1 MANYYD
7 DNEDLRFY
15 IDRGIDWE
23 PLVRLTEYD
32 FRSPGGFADTR
43 EAVAFYR
50 DTLGFVGS
58 FVADEI
64 GARSAIF
71 DRAHPKLAN
80 GEVAYPEVMNELFAK
95 LDGLELHGLSVPR
108 ELGGLNA
115 PVLVFQLTTELFA
128 RGDVSICAHHGFH
141 GGMAL
146 AAIMYSLME
155 GTTEFD
161 PELPGIR
168 KTRFQ
173 RAIDDI
179 LAGGSW
185 GSMDITEPHAGSD
198 MAKLRCKGEQGPD
211 GSWFVTGQKVYIT
224 SGHGRWHFVI
234 ARTEELTGSGAFDGL
249 DGLSMFLVEAYENGP
264 DGTRVRTHTTLDGV
278 ESKLGHH
285 GSATVSISFERAPA
299 ELIGKRGEGFRMML
313 LLMNGARVGV
323 GFEALG
329 LAEAAYRQARAW
341 AGQRPSMGKTI
352 DRHEMIADALDEMAN
367 DIQAIRCLAVAAG
380 WADEMAQK
388 TDIRLR
394 TMPPSDP
401 AERDA
406 LERQGR
412 QLGRRARHLT
422 PLLKY
427 LASEKAVE
435 ISRRNLQ
442 IHGGAGYMVDYGA
455 EKLVRDA
462 LVMPVYEGTSQI
474 QSLMAMKDN
483 LMAAVRHPR
492 TFLRESAAA
501 RWRAVSSRDPHER
514 RVAKLQSLRAQA
526 IQFLLSRLAGSKLR
540 ELRAQPVGQWS
551 SHLQTFDPKRD
562 FALAM
567 LHAERLTKI
576 LIDAAV
582 AEELWTQG
590 RAHPDRLPILERW
603 LERAEPRSRFLLD
616 EITTTGERLLK
627 KLAAEDSE
635 RAAPVAQAAK

>member
-7 DNEDLRFY
+7 DNEDIRFY
-15 IDRGIDWE
+15 VDRGIDWE

-32 FRSPGGFADTR
+32 FKAPDGFKNTK
-43 EAVAFYR
+43 EAVEFYR
-50 DTLGFVGS
+50 DTLQLVGG

-64 GARSAIF
+64 GANVAALDLAR
-71 DRAHPKLAN
+71 PKLVK
-80 GEVAYPEVMNELFAK
+80 GEVEYPALMNTLFEK
-95 LDGLELHGLSVPR
+95 LHGLELHGLAVPR
-108 ELGGLNA
+108 ELGGMNA
-115 PVLVFQLTTELFA
+115 PALVFQLTTELFA

-155 GTTEFD
+155 GSTEFD
-161 PELPGIR
+161 PSVPGIT
-168 KTRFQ
+168 KTRFKA
-173 RAIDDI
+173 AIDDI
-179 LAGGSW
+179 LTGGSW

-198 MAKLRCKGEQGPD
+198 MANLRCKGEQDAD
-211 GSWFVTGQKVYIT
+211 GRWFVTGQKVFIT

-234 ARTEELTGSGAFDGL
+234 ARSEERKGEGAFDGL
-249 DGLSMFLVEAYENGP
+249 DGLSMFLVEAYEP
-264 DGTRVRTHTTLDGV
+264 DAEGKPVRKHTTLDAV
-278 ESKLGHH
+278 EHKLGHH
-285 GSATVSISFERAPA
+285 GSATVAISFERAPA
-299 ELIGKRGEGFRMML
+299 ELIGKRGEGFKMML

-329 LAEAAYRQARAW
+329 LAEAAYRQAKAY
-341 AGQRPSMGKTI
+341 AEQRPSMGKTI
-352 DRHEMIADALDEMAN
+352 DRHEMIADSLDEMAT
-367 DIQAIRCLAVAAG
+367 DLQAIRCLAVTAG
-380 WADEMAQK
+380 WTDEIAQK
-388 TDIRLR
+388 IGIRLR
-394 TMPPSDP
+394 YMPPSDP
-401 AERDA
+401 AEREA
-406 LERQGR
+406 LETQARR
-412 QLGRRARHLT
+412 FGRRARHLT

-442 IHGGAGYMVDYGA
+442 IHGGAGYMVEYGA
-455 EKLVRDA
+455 EKLIRDA

-501 RWRAVSSRDPHER
+501 RWRAVSARDPLER
-514 RVAKLQSLRAQA
+514 RVARLQSARAQA
-526 IQFLLSRLAGSKLR
+526 IQFLLSRLAGSKIR

-582 AEELWTQG
+582 AEELYTQG
-590 RAHPDRLPILERW
+590 KAHPDRMPILERW
-603 LERAEPRSRFLLD
+603 LDRAEPRTRFLLD
-616 EITTTGERLLK
+616 EITTTGARLLK
-627 KLAAEDSE
+627 KLADED
-635 RAAPVAQAAK
+635 AAHATPTAQAAK